1 MIRFYLLLISF
12 CIISIVSAQDFQLQA
27 GDLLFQDLDCGSMC
41 DAIESVTQGYDKAN
55 FSHVGIAVEIADAF
69 YVLEAIS
76 VGVTLTPIEKFLA
89 RGLDTKGNPKVMV
102 GRLKSDYQSLIK
114 PAIHRGM
121 TYLGK
126 EYDGVFDI
134 ENDQYYCSELVYEAF
149 KIENKSIFKLYPM
162 TFKPI
167 GLKGFFPVWVDYYK
181 GLNLAIPEGEAGLN
195 PGGVSRS
202 SYLEV
207 VHWYGEVSR
216 RIDLV
221 ENK

>member
-1 MIRFYLLLISF
+1 MTKRYIFLLLLCATISL
-12 CIISIVSAQDFQLQA
+12 SAQDFQLQA

-41 DAIESVTQGYDKAN
+41 DAIESVTQGYDDAN
-55 FSHVGIAVEIADAF
+55 FSHVGIAVEIAGAF
-69 YVLEAIS
+69 YVLEAIG

-89 RGLDTKGNPKVMV
+89 RGVDAKKKPKVMV
-102 GRLKSDYQSLIK
+102 SRLKREYQSLIT

-149 KIENKSIFKLYPM
+149 KMEKQSIFKLYPM
-162 TFKPI
+162 TFKPL
-167 GLKGFFPVWVDYYK
+167 GSNDFFPVWVAYYK
-181 GLNLAIPEGEAGLN
+181 ELNLAIPEGEAGLN

-202 SYLEV
+202 PYLEV

-216 RIDLV
+216 KQGLV
-221 ENK
+221 EEK